1 MQHSLKEVYAPLKPM
16 KIYLDKLLI
25 DEKIVQ
31 SCLKIA
37 RQCIALCVGA
47 KRVILDTRPHTIH
60 TEASWIF

>member
-1 MQHSLKEVYAPLKPM
+1 M